1 MTAAMGDVEPR
12 IQELVRAGSH
22 DAAATLV
29 LETYGPE
36 VFGYLVHTL
45 GNESDAGEVFSQT
58 AEDLWKGLPSFG
70 FRCSVRTWIYVLGR
84 HAISRYRRSP
94 WNKGARRVGE
104 SRVESLAELARSR
117 TQPWRRT
124 EVKDR
129 MAALRDALDEDD
141 RTLLTLRV
149 DRDLGWDDI
158 ARVMLGLEEP
168 DAKLVTKESARLR
181 KRFQLLKDELR
192 RKAQE
197 AGLLEQR

>member
-1 MTAAMGDVEPR
+1 MTPAMGDVESR
-12 IQELVRAGSH
+12 IQELSKAGAH
-22 DAAATLV
+22 DQAATLV
-29 LETYGPE
+29 LETYGSE

-70 FRCSVRTWIYVLGR
+70 FRCTVRTWIYVLGR

-94 WNKGARRVGE
+94 WNRGERRTGD
-104 SRVESLAELARSR
+104 SRLDSAVQVARSR

-129 MAALRDALDEDD
+129 MAALRDSLDEDD

-149 DRDLGWDDI
+149 DRDLGWEDI
-158 ARVMLGLEEP
+158 ARVMLGGEEP
-168 DAKLVTKESARLR
+168 DAKDVARESARLR

-192 RKAQE
+192 RRAQE

>member
-1 MTAAMGDVEPR
+1 MGDVEPR

-22 DAAATLV
+22 DEAATLV

-94 WNKGARRVGE
+94 WNKGGRRVGE

-158 ARVMLGLEEP
+158 ARVMLGVEEP